1 MKQLF
6 CGAGILILL
15 AGAGAAGCASP
26 IPYDQIRDTT
36 GDVIPIF
43 RSNRVRSMHVTY
55 YLASIEQESGEVTVD
70 FDLTNGFG
78 HHLGAVTA
86 WVTLHGENGE
96 IVAHPQP
103 VGPMAPHATHRI
115 IFELEEVEFH
125 VDDVEVGVQISP

>member
-1 MKQLF
+1 MKRILS
-6 CGAGILILL
+6 GVGILILL
-15 AGAGAAGCASP
+15 AGAGAAGCGTP

-36 GDVIPIF
+36 SDVIPIF

-55 YLASIEQESGEVTVD
+55 YLASLEQESGDVTVD

-125 VDDVEVGVQISP
+125 VADVEVGGQISP

>member
-1 MKQLF
+1 
-6 CGAGILILL
+6 
-15 AGAGAAGCASP
+15 
-26 IPYDQIRDTT
+26 
-36 GDVIPIF
+36 
-43 RSNRVRSMHVTY
+43 MHVTY